1 VSGTRNSVFV
11 QREPWHQSSQI
22 MADDSQCF
30 LCIDTC
36 ANLIGDINTIS
47 PSLILAEMKG
57 CQVSLWFVGKWSTDA
72 SRY

>member
-1 VSGTRNSVFV
+1 
-11 QREPWHQSSQI
+11 

-57 CQVSLWFVGKWSTDA
+57 CQVSLWFVGK
-72 SRY
+72 